1 MASTQFAVVYVDKTT
16 SSMESATIQRNLKD
30 VFGLNFKSLA
40 RISTGKPVVIK
51 KKIDF
56 DHATRYQDAVKRAG
70 GIAWVQELDEEGM
83 HQERRQDH
91 RRQMFDR
98 RAVYRASSIQPDR
111 RQTCG
116 RRSSDQHA
124 RH

>member
-1 MASTQFAVVYVDKTT
+1 MASEQFAVVYVDKTT
-16 SSMESATIQRNLKD
+16 SPMESAAIQRNLKD
-30 VFGLNFKSLA
+30 VFGLNFRSLE

-56 DHATRYQDAVKRAG
+56 DCATQYQEAVQRAG
-70 GIAWVQELDEEGM
+70 GTAWVQELDEEGL
-83 HQERRQDH
+83 HQERRQDK
-91 RRQMFDR
+91 RRLMFDR
-98 RAVYRASSIQPDR
+98 RTVYRASSIQPDR

-116 RRSSDQHA
+116 RRSTDQHA